1 MQASQANAER
11 RRQHQ
16 YQLKVRERK
25 WMQERSLYQTKIT
38 QFDQEVDL
46 ANVAAQRAYTRTQI
60 SLNNAQSLAILEN
73 QEDFKKMLQGEG
85 ALQASFAERGVGGKG
100 MGRALVMNK
109 ANYGLSQAMRS
120 RGLMMASYKAKQ
132 YNEDVNRQ
140 LKSSLNR
147 SFSDVA
153 IQPVPDV
160 APPAPVMQN
169 VGMTLM
175 LGMANA
181 IGAGIEGQQ
190 TQDYRNK
197 TLSNQTSTGTNN
209 TSFNPFSMP
218 APDYSQWSSLPSG
231 NRSLPSFSANPYS
244 YVPSTPSYFS
254 ASGVNQY
261 ISR

>member
-1 MQASQANAER
+1 MCDVAAIGPAVSAIGGAMAASQANAER
-11 RRQHQ
+11 RRQYQ

-60 SLNNAQSLAILEN
+60 SLNNAQAQAILEN
-73 QEDFKKMLQGEG
+73 QEDFKTMIQGEG

-120 RGLMMASYKAKQ
+120 RGLTMASYRAKQ

-140 LKSSLNR
+140 LKSYLNK

-153 IQPVPDV
+153 ISPVPDV

-181 IGAGIEGQQ
+181 VGAGLEGQQ
-190 TQDYRNK
+190 TQDWRNRN
-197 TLSNQTSTGTNN
+197 LSNQTP
-209 TSFNPFSMP
+209 SFTPT
-218 APDYSQWSSLPSG
+218 YIK
-231 NRSLPSFSANPYS
+231 PSFSGGNPYTTN
-244 YVPSTPSYFS
+244 YQPLVPVSKSFQPFT
-254 ASGVNQY
+254 
-261 ISR
+261 